1 MNIHRFAALG
11 LLFLLTHSVLAAD
24 TRELRFPDLK
34 DGRLVLSVDTHTHSV
49 FSDGPLWPTCRFWE
63 SNKHRLDA
71 IALTEHPEYQP

>member
-49 FSDGPLWPTCRFWE
+49 FSDGHVTSF
-63 SNKHRLDA
+63 SIFKALDV
-71 IALTEHPEYQP
+71 INCLIFLPSR

>member
-1 MNIHRFAALG
+1 MNIYRFAALG

-49 FSDGPLWPTCRFWE
+49 FSDG
-63 SNKHRLDA
+63 HV
-71 IALTEHPEYQP
+71 